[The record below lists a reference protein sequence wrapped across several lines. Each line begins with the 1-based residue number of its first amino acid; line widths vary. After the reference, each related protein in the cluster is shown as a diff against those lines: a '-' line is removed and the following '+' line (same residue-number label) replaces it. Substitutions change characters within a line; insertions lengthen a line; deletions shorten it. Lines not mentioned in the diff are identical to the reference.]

1 MISSL
6 SRSKEKEDS
15 QHSAQPWI
23 QPLPQCLHNK
33 TGPGTTRCWWGPH
46 TTGDAQPLFKHVY
59 ICQWYRY
66 LQLYLFI
73 KRKTDVFIMLGDADT
88 MSLNNRTKTRWMW
101 ASCVWLTWP
110 AVSALTGP
118 EQREAVF
125 VKRVC
130 LFFLSALL
138 MLTTL
143 WKLLYVEIT
152 FLRRPSIFS
161 AVSFAGNINQS
172 LMTLRTCMEVLREN
186 QMCGTNKVHVLSF
199 SRLLE
204 AWSLF
209 LTFGVFF
216 HSLQFQSCCFLSDGA
231 IQRL

>member
-33 TGPGTTRCWWGPH
+33 TGPGTARCWWGPH

-73 KRKTDVFIMLGDADT
+73 QRKTDVFVFYNAWWCWHNVTEQQDKNQVNVSQLCLVDLAGSERT
-88 MSLNNRTKTRWMW
+88 NRTR
-101 ASCVWLTWP
+101 AEGSRL
-110 AVSALTGP
+110 
-118 EQREAVF
+118 REAGLSVVCVF
-125 VKRVC
+125 VFVFC
-130 LFFLSALL
+130 CCFFSAFL
-138 MLTTL
+138 MLTTF
-143 WKLLYVEIT
+143 WKFLYVEIT

-161 AVSFAGNINQS
+161 DVSFAGNINQS
-172 LMTLRTCMEVLREN
+172 LMTLRTCIEVLREN
-186 QMCGTNKVHVLSF
+186 QMCGTNKVRVLSF
-199 SRLLE
+199 SHLLD
-204 AWSLF
+204 L
-209 LTFGVFF
+209 
-216 HSLQFQSCCFLSDGA
+216 CF
-231 IQRL
+231 